1 MVEAKGVFA
10 IQRFSLLQLKR
21 NLISPDRV
29 PSAFVRIRL
38 LRGDGTV
45 TPAQRTVVRRNT
57 STPLYESLFYF
68 NDIHVA
74 EGELAT
80 CVLQLSVYDRGRLGP
95 HMLVGSIDMDLESVY
110 QLPNHELWRKWV
122 TVLDPRGKRDG
133 PQGQL
138 KLCVAVLAKGDK
150 PPDHGGEVA
159 DEGDGDGG
167 ELGDIGDLGGLDLSA
182 LGGPAAKTESTV
194 PYALRLQ
201 AYAAMDLPRMDWTP
215 GSGVQPYIQLS
226 AGSKAARTRRRR
238 GDHPQWRQELA
249 LTLQLPADGSGAP
262 PIRITLFDQN
272 LTTSDTPIAALRF
285 SYAELRQHLDYYR
298 RPRWYPLYGAPR
310 EPEGE
315 FHLRSG
321 AKLARRMNNGFVL
334 GSDYRGSLLLSIE
347 AAAERDLGPHKRRGL
362 PMPDVKAP
370 VNLVL
375 LSEVLQLDLVLPEYH
390 GRGSEVCVEVS
401 YGLSAVRTVM
411 WYEANVVRDTAGDM
425 FVTLGE
431 KLKPTNAPV
440 PPPLEGDDAGRS
452 APDVFINIWY
462 SSPMVKKQR
471 IAFGRVPVEALLP
484 AVETDYPEEAP
495 EATTGGSC
503 AFQGWITLN
512 YDALSMRKGSSTV
525 RSARP
530 VGAVLVRLQMTRKP
544 GGAVYILGITDKEE
558 QEKRAA
564 EEKRVAKEAAKEAG
578 EESDSEDEDEAA
590 AKANGKGPGLFEAGG
605 RFGPDADPEVVQ
617 AIQTRPYRLRVY
629 VYQAQGLPVAD
640 ADGGSDPYC
649 VVRCGNTVSRTQVCG
664 NTTSP
669 AWFAELP
676 MDVLFPICSR
686 PDLLS
691 FGAMVHNAKHV
702 DRARRQLVQS
712 LFKKQ
717 LAERAALP
725 PTGAR
730 EDLAPLADPEATV
743 GGGLIIDG
751 FQDAYTSAAGATRV
765 PGASGA
771 MGKGAVDSD
780 DDENDDDE
788 YADGDVLAWAV
799 PRVNITVFDK
809 SLLGDEPLCCV
820 SIPTGRLWGR
830 KSSGGVDADGQIFR
844 SLPLQWYK
852 LRTFEF
858 KGARMNQ
865 PVDGSGG
872 QILVALSVEGPMD
885 SLRAVLDR
893 DAFARSEAIKPLPGR
908 STYAPPCAPI
918 LARHAGDGAVNIH
931 GITNMPSQ
939 PAELEVLVLGVR
951 MMKPMLGL
959 PVVSPS
965 VEFELTGV
973 LPLVNG
979 QTVVRS
985 KNSGR
990 PTGTNANFK
999 GELLALQGA
1008 FPTEEKCTPG
1018 LTIRVRDK
1026 RLGANVIVGI
1036 ASLTPIPSHN
1046 GPGPSAAELE
1056 AENDAWAFM
1065 RKGDDDASTAK
1076 TPSMRSG
1083 LSALSGTDDGKGHK
1097 RARGAPAGDEQVHD
1111 DGGFDPHGMGE
1122 TPPYL
1127 KGRKVL
1133 AYGMEDVL
1141 GHPPFF
1147 TVPVM
1152 RAGGGL
1158 AGPGGHDK
1166 GGLDD
1171 VVEVGLV
1178 KFCLRRVPLVPASI
1192 PGRLTKKDA
1201 EEQGLYTRMDHM
1213 STDPPLDP
1221 LRDQVAGTPEKFI
1234 VRVYILRGLELRP
1247 TNSNGLSN
1255 PYIVATLGTKSVGN
1269 RTEAVKDTLYPPFY
1283 RMLEFKP
1290 ALPGPGQL
1298 VVKVFNAND
1307 SVLPGATDHFIGET
1321 LIDLEDRWFSEE
1333 WRKYASKPPLE
1344 RRTLSLRRGGGAQGR
1359 LELFVEILDSANSGT
1374 APLNITP
1381 PPPEQVELR
1390 LVIWQAKHMENK
1402 KVILAQNDLFFRAL
1416 VQGTDRLGRPV
1427 LLDKSTDIHWFSSG
1441 GTGSFNYR
1449 LIFRFEL
1456 PLANPKL
1463 KISAWNKDIVGTTD
1477 DTIGEVTLS
1486 LGDMCGRLM
1495 KQLKANRAAGDKK
1508 DLVEI
1513 LEPLPDAV
1521 NQGKMWLKVY
1531 HPSAKKTSK
1540 GEVEVQYAL
1549 LTSKKADSRPVGE
1562 GQDEPNRDPVLP
1574 KADRATLDL
1583 LNPFGSLMTIIG
1595 PERLRQIL
1603 FVLVLILVLLGT
1615 GGIGLVV
1622 ANDFL
1627 SAEIMKK
1634 LGACACG
1641 ARVVFCPC
1649 AVADPSPGAPSPQAS
1664 ARAEQRRGTRP
1675 RFRRFHIE
1683 DTHTH
1688 TPSQPVSQ
1696 LSEKACAWSLLLIA
1710 RAAASCLCA
1719 SCAASGLYRVAML
1732 PSTRRRSCTALPASS
1747 NSRHCCCCCSS
1758 ASTSTSAA
1766 IASTMGTARGTT
1778 HGSWR
1783 PRARSSVSWPARV
1796 TVFWVC
1802 DTVLVGL
1809 KATRNTMFSPLLMPP
1824 WMPPLRLLRV
1834 RNSPASSM

>member
-1 MVEAKGVFA
+1 VVEAKGVFA
-10 IQRFSLLQLKR
+10 IQRFSLLQLKT

-29 PSAFVRIRL
+29 PSAFVRVRL

-45 TPAQRTVVRRNT
+45 TPAQRTVIRRNT

-138 KLCVAVLAKGDK
+138 KICVAVLAKGDK

-159 DEGDGDGG
+159 DEADGDGG
-167 ELGDIGDLGGLDLSA
+167 ELGEIGDLGGLDLSA
-182 LGGPAAKTESTV
+182 LGGPSAKTESTV
-194 PYALRLQ
+194 PYALRMQ
-201 AYAAMDLPRMDWTP
+201 AYAAMDLPEMDWTP
-215 GSGVQPYIQLS
+215 GSKVQPYIQLS

-238 GDHPQWRQELA
+238 GDHPQWRQEVA

-262 PIRITLFDQN
+262 PVRVTLFDHN
-272 LTTSDTPIAALRF
+272 FTSADTPIGALRF
-285 SYAELRQHLDYYR
+285 SYAELRQHLEYYR
-298 RPRWYPLYGAPR
+298 RPRWFPLYGAPR
-310 EPEGE
+310 EPEAE
-315 FHLRSG
+315 FHVRSG

-347 AAAERDLGPHKRRGL
+347 AAPERDLGPHKRRGL

-375 LSEVLQLDLVLPEYH
+375 LSEVLQLDMVLPEYH

-411 WYEANVVRDTAGDM
+411 WYEANVVRDTVGDM
-425 FVTLGE
+425 FVTIGE
-431 KLKPTNAPV
+431 KLKPTNALV

-452 APDVFINIWY
+452 APDVFVNIWY

-471 IAFGRVPVEALLP
+471 VAFGRVPVEVLLP
-484 AVETDYPEEAP
+484 AVETEYPEEAP

-512 YDALSMRKGSSTV
+512 YDALSLRKGSSTV

-530 VGAVLVRLQMTRKP
+530 VGAILVRLQMTRKP
-544 GGAVYILGITDKEE
+544 GGKVYILGITDKEE

-578 EESDSEDEDEAA
+578 EESDDEDEDEAA
-590 AKANGKGPGLFEAGG
+590 AKAKAKGPGLFEAGG

-617 AIQTRPYRLRVY
+617 AIQTRPYLLRVY

-702 DRARRQLVQS
+702 DRARRQLVQQQ
-712 LFKKQ
+712 FKKQ

-725 PTGAR
+725 PAGAR

-751 FQDAYTSAAGATRV
+751 FQDAYTAAAGAGATRV
-765 PGASGA
+765 PAASGA
-771 MGKGAVDSD
+771 LGPGAADSD
-780 DDENDDDE
+780 DDENDDE

-893 DAFARSEAIKPLPGR
+893 DTFKRGEAIKPLPGR
-908 STYAPPCAPI
+908 STYDPPCAPI

-973 LPLVNG
+973 LPLVKG
-979 QTVVRS
+979 ITVARS

-999 GELLALQGA
+999 GELLALQGN
-1008 FPTEEKCTPG
+1008 FPMEEKCTPG

-1036 ASLTPIPSHN
+1036 ASLTPIPSFN

-1097 RARGAPAGDEQVHD
+1097 RARGAPAGDMQMHD

-1158 AGPGGHDK
+1158 AGPGGNDK

-1178 KFCLRRVPLVPASI
+1178 KFSLRRVPLVPASI

-1201 EEQGLYTRMDHM
+1201 EEQGLYSRMDHM
-1213 STDPPLDP
+1213 SSDPSLDP

-1255 PYIVATLGTKSVGN
+1255 AYIVATLGPKSVGN
-1269 RTEAVKDTLYPPFY
+1269 RTEAVKDTLYPPFF
-1283 RMLEFKP
+1283 RMLEFKA

-1298 VVKVFNAND
+1298 VVKLFNAND

-1321 LIDLEDRWFSEE
+1321 MIDLEDRWFSEE
-1333 WRKYASKPPLE
+1333 WRKYAAKPPLE

-1359 LELFVEILDSANSGT
+1359 LEMFVEILDSANSGA
-1374 APLNITP
+1374 APLNIQP

-1562 GQDEPNRDPVLP
+1562 AQDEPNRDPVLP

-1615 GGIGLVV
+1615 SGIGLVV

-1634 LGACACG
+1634 LGAWRSMRPWLRSLRALCS
-1641 ARVVFCPC
+1641 PHC
-1649 AVADPSPGAPSPQAS
+1649 AVAHTTLHNPPQAPP
-1664 ARAEQRRGTRP
+1664 RAETRRDTRP

-1683 DTHTH
+1683 DTHAYAKPA
-1688 TPSQPVSQ
+1688 PS
-1696 LSEKACAWSLLLIA
+1696 LSSL
-1710 RAAASCLCA
+1710 
-1719 SCAASGLYRVAML
+1719 
-1732 PSTRRRSCTALPASS
+1732 RRLAPGP
-1747 NSRHCCCCCSS
+1747 CCSS
-1758 ASTSTSAA
+1758 PAPPPPHAAPPAPPPGCTASPCCPAPGDGRAPRCRRRQTG
-1766 IASTMGTARGTT
+1766 GTAAAAAVA
-1778 HGSWR
+1778 R
-1783 PRARSSVSWPARV
+1783 PPAP
-1796 TVFWVC
+1796 
-1802 DTVLVGL
+1802 
-1809 KATRNTMFSPLLMPP
+1809 APPSPPP
-1824 WMPPLRLLRV
+1824 WAPPGAPHTGRGGPGRAAP
-1834 RNSPASSM
+1834 SQAPPA